1 MNHFTR
7 SLLPLAVLTLA
18 ITRLT
23 AADTYEIKKS
33 WPVGKKVSQTMKMD
47 QTSSMELAGQKMEQK
62 MNMTFEMSTG
72 VTKHEDGKQ
81 KRLAVKYDRMAMD
94 MTMGP
99 QKFAFDSAK
108 PEDDALGL
116 GKMIGGIVGKEFKVL
131 VNANDEVTDIEN
143 YDAVAGALGGGAAS
157 PLGQM
162 FGKDQMVEMMK
173 QGALH
178 SSPGKPVKVGDSWP
192 LNFTMKAPPV
202 GSITIKGTY
211 TLKGAG
217 PHDGVPCLEI
227 AMDATL
233 ATDAGGA
240 GTPAQVA
247 ALGAK
252 ITGGKTAGTLWFDPA
267 LGMVRGSD
275 STQSME
281 ISMKNPTQPD
291 ATMTIPMNQ
300 HIIVT
305 MTKVEDLK

>member
-1 MNHFTR
+1 MNHSTR

-18 ITRLT
+18 LTRLT

-47 QTSSMELAGQKMEQK
+47 QTSNMEIAGQKMDQK
-62 MNMTFEMSTG
+62 MNMTFDMSTG
-72 VTKHEDGKQ
+72 VAKHEDGKQ
-81 KRLAVKYDRMAMD
+81 KRLTVKYDRMTMD

-108 PEDDALGL
+108 PADDALGL

-143 YDAVAGALGGGAAS
+143 YDEVAGALGGGAGS

-162 FGKDQMVEMMK
+162 FGKEQMTEMMK
-173 QGALH
+173 QAALH
-178 SSPGKPVKVGDSWP
+178 NSPGKPVKVGDSWP

-202 GSITIKGTY
+202 GTINLKGTY
-211 TLKGAG
+211 TLKGVG
-217 PHDGVPCLEI
+217 PHDGVSCLEI
-227 AMDATL
+227 AMDGVI
-233 ATDAGGA
+233 ATD
-240 GTPAQVA
+240 GTAAAPPQAA

-252 ITGGKTAGTLWFDPA
+252 INGGKTTGTLWFDPA

-300 HIIVT
+300 HIVVT